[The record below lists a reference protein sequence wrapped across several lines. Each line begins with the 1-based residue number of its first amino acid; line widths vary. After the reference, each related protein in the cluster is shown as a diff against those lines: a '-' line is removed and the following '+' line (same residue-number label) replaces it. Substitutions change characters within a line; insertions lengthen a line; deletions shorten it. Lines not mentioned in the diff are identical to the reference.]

1 MKNFLIAILSLLCIA
16 QANEIDK
23 LQKIDEVHI
32 MEACYPEIDTMV
44 GQDCV
49 KVVFGR
55 IAKQLYDDTLK
66 TNRIYIEKAKFK
78 YYTNDPHRR

>member
-1 MKNFLIAILSLLCIA
+1 MKNFLIAILFLLCIA
-16 QANEIDK
+16 QAFGIDK

-55 IAKQLYDDTLK
+55 IAKQIYDDTLK
-66 TNRIYIEKAKFK
+66 TNRIYIEKATFK
-78 YYTNDPHRR
+78 YYSTK

>member
-1 MKNFLIAILSLLCIA
+1 MKNFLIAILFLLCVV
-16 QANEIDK
+16 QAFEIDK

-55 IAKQLYDDTLK
+55 ITKQLYDDTLK
-66 TNRIYIEKAKFK
+66 TNRIYIEKATFK
-78 YYTNDPHRR
+78 YYTNDPHRN

>member
-1 MKNFLIAILSLLCIA
+1 MKNFLIAILFLLCVV

-23 LQKIDEVHI
+23 LEQIDEVHI

-55 IAKQLYDDTLK
+55 IAKQIYDDTLK

>member
-1 MKNFLIAILSLLCIA
+1 MKNFLIAILFLLCVV

-55 IAKQLYDDTLK
+55 IANQIYDDTLK
-66 TNRIYIEKAKFK
+66 TNRIYIEKATFK
-78 YYTNDPHRR
+78 YYTNDRKH

>member
-1 MKNFLIAILSLLCIA
+1 
-16 QANEIDK
+16 
-23 LQKIDEVHI
+23 

-55 IAKQLYDDTLK
+55 IAKQIYDDTLK

-78 YYTNDPHRR
+78 YYTNDPHRN